1 MSVSSPTIDTRRPD
15 APSIDGQIN
24 VITPENIAFHYEVAG
39 PFRRLPAYLIDLA
52 FRVLIAIALSLLL
65 WAVASVG
72 LFEFGIGF
80 MAIGFF
86 VLTHFYGGLFET
98 FWNGQT
104 PGKRLIGLRVL
115 TVDGRP
121 INALQAVLRNIL
133 RDVDTMP
140 YAFAFLASDMQLV
153 GLYWVGLIAMALN
166 DRYQRLGDLAAG
178 TMVVVERR
186 AWSHGI
192 VQITEPAALALA
204 AEIPVDFE
212 VTRSLGKALAM
223 YAERRL
229 ALSPLRRAE
238 VARHLAVPL
247 AARLRLPPTTNYDML
262 LCALY
267 HRTFVAQDTA
277 EPEVFDDTSRPITE
291 APLIRV

>member
-1 MSVSSPTIDTRRPD
+1 MAVLPPT
-15 APSIDGQIN
+15 IDGQIN
-24 VITPENIAFHYEVAG
+24 VVTPENVAFHYEVAG
-39 PFRRLPAYLIDLA
+39 PFRRLPAYLIDLTV
-52 FRVLIAIALSLLL
+52 RVVIAVFMLLAL
-65 WAVASVG
+65 WAVASIG
-72 LFEFGIGF
+72 ALEFGVGF
-80 MAIGFF
+80 LAIGFF
-86 VLTHFYGGLFET
+86 ILTHFYGGLFET

-140 YAFAFLASDMQLV
+140 YAFGFFMPDMHMV
-153 GLYWVGLIAMALN
+153 GLYWVGMISMALT

-186 AWSHGI
+186 AWSHGV
-192 VQITEPAALALA
+192 VQITEPSALALA
-204 AEIPVDFE
+204 ADIPVDFE
-212 VTRSLGKALAM
+212 ATRSLGKALSM

-229 ALSPLRRAE
+229 ALSPPRRAE

-247 AARLRLPPTTNYDML
+247 CTRLRLPASTNYDTL

-267 HRTFVAQDTA
+267 HRTFVAQDDIDPSA
-277 EPEVFDDTSRPITE
+277 VAPPAKPITD

>member
-1 MSVSSPTIDTRRPD
+1 MAASLST
-15 APSIDGQIN
+15 IDGQIN
-24 VITPENIAFHYEVAG
+24 VVTPENVAFHYEVAG

-52 FRVLIAIALSLLL
+52 VRVLIALIMLLAL
-65 WAVASVG
+65 WAIASIG
-72 LFEFGIGF
+72 AGEFGVGF
-80 MAIGFF
+80 LLIGFF

-115 TVDGRP
+115 SVDGRP

-140 YAFAFLASDMQLV
+140 YAFGFFLPELQVV
-153 GLYWVGLIAMALN
+153 GLYWVGLISMTLT

-178 TMVVVERR
+178 TMVVVERKS
-186 AWSHGI
+186 WTHG
-192 VQITEPAALALA
+192 VVNVGEPAVLALA
-204 AEIPVDFE
+204 ADIPIDFE
-212 VTRSLGKALAM
+212 VTRSLGKALSM

-247 AARLRLPPTTNYDML
+247 AARLRLPPQTNYDTL

-267 HRTFVAQDTA
+267 YRTFVAEDAGETRPPVNA
-277 EPEVFDDTSRPITE
+277 AATPITD

>member
-1 MSVSSPTIDTRRPD
+1 MAASHVT
-15 APSIDGQIN
+15 IDGQIN
-24 VITPENIAFHYEVAG
+24 VVTPENVAFHYEVAG
-39 PFRRLPAYLIDLA
+39 PFRRLPAYLIDLSLRVVIA
-52 FRVLIAIALSLLL
+52 FLMGLALVFIAGTSLGDIGMGFLL
-65 WAVASVG
+65 
-72 LFEFGIGF
+72 
-80 MAIGFF
+80 IGFF
-86 VLTHFYGGLFET
+86 ILTHFYGGLFET

-115 TVDGRP
+115 SVDGRP

-140 YAFAFLASDMQLV
+140 YAFGMFVPELQLV
-153 GLYWVGLIAMALN
+153 GMYWVGVISMAFTE
-166 DRYQRLGDLAAG
+166 RYQRLGDLAAG
-178 TMVVVERR
+178 TMVVVERKS
-186 AWSHGI
+186 WSHG
-192 VQITEPAALALA
+192 VVNVGEPAVLALA
-204 AEIPVDFE
+204 ADIPVDFE

-238 VARHLAVPL
+238 IARHLAIPL
-247 AARLRLPPTTNYDML
+247 TARLRLPPQTNYDTL

-267 HRTFVAQDTA
+267 YRTFVAEDVNDIRPPTNYQG
-277 EPEVFDDTSRPITE
+277 PITE